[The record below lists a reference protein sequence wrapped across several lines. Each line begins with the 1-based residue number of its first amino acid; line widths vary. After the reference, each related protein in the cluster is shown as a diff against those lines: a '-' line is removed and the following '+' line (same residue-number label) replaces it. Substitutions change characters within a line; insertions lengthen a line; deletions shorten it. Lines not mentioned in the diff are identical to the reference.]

1 MLKNDWS
8 YFELWETKTIL
19 ANILKHSLTG
29 SKTQHELLKLYDV
42 ITRQNYFTSNQD
54 IVIQHDGLAMGTPL
68 TGIIAEIFLQHTEHA
83 HLTYLTH
90 KHSITNYFRYVDDS
104 LLIFDPNHTDIQA
117 FLKDFNAL
125 HPNLQST
132 TEVETSL

>member
-1 MLKNDWS
+1 M
-8 YFELWETKTIL
+8 
-19 ANILKHSLTG
+19 HSLRDPQI
-29 SKTQHELLKLYDV
+29 QHELLKWYDV
-42 ITRQNYFTSNQD
+42 ITRQNHFTSNQD
-54 IVIQHDGLAMGTPL
+54 TANQQDGLAMGVPSS
-68 TGIIAEIFLQHTEHA
+68 GIIAKIFLQHTEHA
-83 HLTYLTH
+83 PLTHLTH
-90 KHSITNYFRYVDDS
+90 KHSIINYFHYVDDI